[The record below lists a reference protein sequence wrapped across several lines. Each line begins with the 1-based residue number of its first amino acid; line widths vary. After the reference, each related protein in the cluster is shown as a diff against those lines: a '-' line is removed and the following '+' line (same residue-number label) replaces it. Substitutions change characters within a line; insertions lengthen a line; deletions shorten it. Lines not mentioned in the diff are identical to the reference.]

1 MCGGQADKEVINFA
15 ESFSTE
21 LQMWEPIASRMFHPR
36 VGLGEFVKQHTNSN
50 VLSMWGGGAAGYFV
64 NSQTTVDYPMVFIYG
79 RYTMI

>member
-50 VLSMWGGGAAGYFV
+50 VLSMWGGGGSWLFCE
-64 NSQTTVDYPMVFIYG
+64 QPDYSGLSHGIYLW
-79 RYTMI
+79 